1 MPNKNQSYKNPIGIF
16 DSGVGGLT
24 VANAVVHLLP
34 KEEII
39 YFGDTAHLPYGDK
52 SPETIQ
58 RYSERITQFLIDKGC
73 KIIVVACN
81 SASATA
87 YDFLQ
92 NKFGDQVAIINV
104 IDPLVEKVA
113 EKGFGEIGVIATKA
127 TVATNIYK
135 DKLAK
140 MSPRT
145 KVNSMATPLLVP
157 MIEEDF
163 FENRISHAIIK
174 HYINREEFDDIEAML
189 LCCTH
194 YPLIRKEIETLFHKE
209 IEVYDNSDVVAQ
221 KVKTYLEEH
230 HLLNDMKESEHQF
243 YVSDYT
249 ESFEKTTRL
258 FYGELVSLEE
268 RVL

>member
-1 MPNKNQSYKNPIGIF
+1 MPNKNQSHKNPIGIF

-34 KEEII
+34 QEEII

-52 SPETIQ
+52 SPDTIR
-58 RYSERITQFLIDKGC
+58 RYCYRITQFLIDKGC
-73 KIIVVACN
+73 KIIVIACN

-87 YDFLQ
+87 YDYLVEH
-92 NKFGDQVAIINV
+92 FGEQVTIINV

-113 EKGFGEIGVIATKA
+113 EQHFDEVGVIATKA
-127 TVATNIYK
+127 TIATAIYK
-135 DKLAK
+135 TKLGKA
-140 MSPRT
+140 SPNT
-145 KVNSMATPLLVP
+145 LVQSLAAPLIVP
-157 MIEEDF
+157 MIEENF
-163 FENRISHAIIK
+163 FQNRISHDIIK
-174 HYINREEFDDIEAML
+174 YYINRDVFQNIEAML

-194 YPLIRKEIETLFHKE
+194 YPLIKKEIEALFHKK
-209 IEVYDNSDVVAQ
+209 IVVFDNGDVVAQ
-221 KVKTYLEEH
+221 KVKSYLTEH
-230 HLLNDMKESEHQF
+230 HLLNDKKELEHQF

-249 ESFEKTTRL
+249 QSFEQTTRL

>member
-1 MPNKNQSYKNPIGIF
+1 MLVKNKNNESPIGIF

-34 KEEII
+34 EEEII

-52 SPETIQ
+52 SPETIC

-73 KIIVVACN
+73 KIIVIACN

-87 YDFLQ
+87 YEHLQ
-92 NKFGDQVAIINV
+92 NKFGDQVPIVNV

-113 EKGFGEIGVIATKA
+113 EHSFREVGVIATKA
-127 TVATNIYK
+127 TIATEIYK
-135 DKLAK
+135 TKLTVA
-140 MSPRT
+140 SPET
-145 KVNSMATPLLVP
+145 KVQSLATPLLVP

-174 HYINREEFDDIEAML
+174 HYINRDMFDDIEAML

-194 YPLIRKEIETLFHKE
+194 YPLIRKEIEALFPRK
-209 IEVYDNSDVVAQ
+209 IEVFDNGDVVAQ
-221 KVKTYLEEH
+221 KVQSHLAELN
-230 HLLNDMKESEHQF
+230 LLNDCKKHEHQF

-249 ESFEKTTRL
+249 QSFEQTTRL

-268 RVL
+268 RFL